1 MPYRVNTNE
10 IKFAAIMSLVTT
22 FFVTLVL
29 VSVNLGFTETFIF
42 VWLRS
47 WFIAFVLVGL
57 SILFVAPV
65 IRKYLEKQNP

>member
-1 MPYRVNTNE
+1 MPYRVNTKE
-10 IKFAAIMSLVTT
+10 IKFAATMSLVTT

-29 VSVNLGFTETFIF
+29 VSVNLGFTKTFIV

-47 WFIAFVLVGL
+47 WLIAFIMVGL

-65 IRKYLEKQNP
+65 IRKYL